1 MRNTTSHCSLAGSRA
16 RATGLVASALW
27 LVIGVDYATAGEA
40 ARPGSDRE
48 DVSGTF
54 TRNDGAA
61 DDEPLSINLIDAT
74 DAELDG
80 PGELVFFH
88 TIFGEALWVTEND
101 GIASAILGRAH
112 GSTGEVSVQYT
123 TIASGSATAGAD
135 FAATSGTLTWADGDA
150 LFKRINV
157 RIFDDAAVESQE
169 SFIIRLSNPTGGVTI
184 RTRDQVVVIED
195 NDPSGP
201 TLSLN
206 KSTVAGCQSVIG
218 TLQLPNPAPAGG
230 RVVYISDT
238 LASTTMPASVTVPA
252 GATTKTFSIKTTPV
266 TTLRSGTI
274 TANFGGT
281 IRTHKLSVRP
291 IGMLSVALVPT
302 TVAGGDPVA
311 ATAKLECKAA
321 PGPITVDLAS
331 SNAAIANPVAAS
343 IVVPQG
349 LQSVPF
355 DVATRKVLSNRTVS
369 ISGTANG
376 IKKSKTLT
384 VTP

>member
-1 MRNTTSHCSLAGSRA
+1 MVGH
-16 RATGLVASALW
+16 
-27 LVIGVDYATAGEA
+27 
-40 ARPGSDRE
+40 
-48 DVSGTF
+48 
-54 TRNDGAA
+54 
-61 DDEPLSINLIDAT
+61 
-74 DAELDG
+74 
-80 PGELVFFH
+80 
-88 TIFGEALWVTEND
+88 
-101 GIASAILGRAH
+101 
-112 GSTGEVSVQYT
+112 
-123 TIASGSATAGAD
+123 
-135 FAATSGTLTWADGDA
+135 WADGNQ
-150 LFKRINV
+150 LPKHINLE
-157 RIFDDAAVESQE
+157 IFDDAVVESDE
-169 SFIIRLSNPTGGVTI
+169 FFLIRLSNPTGGVRI
-184 RTRDQVVVIED
+184 RNLYESVIIVD

-230 RVVYISDT
+230 RVVSISDT
-238 LASTTMPASVTVPA
+238 LVSATMPAKVTVPE
-252 GATTKTFSIKTTPV
+252 GATTITFSIKTTPV

-281 IRTHKLSVRP
+281 IRTHKLAVRP

-302 TVAGGDPVA
+302 TVTGGDPVA

-355 DVATRKVLSNRTVS
+355 DVATRRVLSSRTVS

-376 IKKSKTLT
+376 IKKSRTLT
-384 VTP
+384 VTPKTPPN